1 MKARLKFSK
10 IGSMRFIGH
19 LDVMRYFQKAFRR
32 AEIEVS
38 YSKGFSPH
46 QLMSFASPLG
56 IGLSS
61 DAEYLD
67 VTLEKSDSQE
77 EMIERINA
85 VMNDEI
91 TVKDFTILDDEA
103 KPSMAMLSACDYVIC
118 IKPDKDNPLTDDAF
132 AKEAVRKIKEA
143 EKIEILKKKKGIQM
157 PHTYIILFLIVLVVC
172 LLTYVIPAGQF
183 ERQEDASGR
192 MLIVPGTYTQVESSP
207 VSPLEIPMAFVRTL
221 GSSSVNEII
230 FFIFIIGGAF
240 ELIMQTGMIT
250 AFCAKL
256 GKMFAGKEKLLIPI
270 FITVFAVG
278 GFTMGMSVEVL
289 VFVPIGIAVAKAVG
303 YDTITGTAMIGY
315 GVIRGEAAAVF
326 GKAIK
331 LCLECVGIG

>member
-1 MKARLKFSK
+1 MTDMKARLKFSK

-118 IKPDKDNPLTDDAF
+118 IKPDKDNPLTDDVF

-143 EKIEILKKKKGIQM
+143 EKIEILKKTKRSEKVVDIKPNIYHIENDMDAFKNETKNDYGSLELDTAFYKPVFYCQLTAGSVVNIKPELVLEAMAKMNGFEYNTLDYQIHRLEMYADKTAKKGEVHLLYSET
-157 PHTYIILFLIVLVVC
+157 PCSLV
-172 LLTYVIPAGQF
+172 
-183 ERQEDASGR
+183 
-192 MLIVPGTYTQVESSP
+192 
-207 VSPLEIPMAFVRTL
+207 PLSE
-221 GSSSVNEII
+221 
-230 FFIFIIGGAF
+230 
-240 ELIMQTGMIT
+240 
-250 AFCAKL
+250 
-256 GKMFAGKEKLLIPI
+256 
-270 FITVFAVG
+270 
-278 GFTMGMSVEVL
+278 
-289 VFVPIGIAVAKAVG
+289 
-303 YDTITGTAMIGY
+303 
-315 GVIRGEAAAVF
+315 F
-326 GKAIK
+326 GKQEMA
-331 LCLECVGIG
+331 

>member
-1 MKARLKFSK
+1 MTDMKARLKFSK

-118 IKPDKDNPLTDDAF
+118 IKPDKDNTLTDDAF
-132 AKEAVRKIKEA
+132 AKETVRKIKEA
-143 EKIEILKKKKGIQM
+143 EKIEILKKTKRSEKVVDIKPNIYHIENDMDAFKNETKNDYGSLELDTAFYKPVFYCQLTAGSVVNIKPELVLEAMAKMNGFEYDTLDYQIHRLEMYADKTAKKGEVHLLYSET
-157 PHTYIILFLIVLVVC
+157 PCSLV
-172 LLTYVIPAGQF
+172 
-183 ERQEDASGR
+183 
-192 MLIVPGTYTQVESSP
+192 
-207 VSPLEIPMAFVRTL
+207 PLSE
-221 GSSSVNEII
+221 
-230 FFIFIIGGAF
+230 
-240 ELIMQTGMIT
+240 
-250 AFCAKL
+250 
-256 GKMFAGKEKLLIPI
+256 
-270 FITVFAVG
+270 
-278 GFTMGMSVEVL
+278 
-289 VFVPIGIAVAKAVG
+289 
-303 YDTITGTAMIGY
+303 
-315 GVIRGEAAAVF
+315 F
-326 GKAIK
+326 GKQEMA
-331 LCLECVGIG
+331 

>member
-1 MKARLKFSK
+1 MKDMKARLKFSK

-67 VTLEKSDSQE
+67 VTLEKSDPPE

-91 TVKDFTILDDEA
+91 KVKGFTILDDDA

-118 IKPDKDNPLTDDAF
+118 IKPDKDNPLTDDIF
-132 AKEAVRKIKEA
+132 TKEAVKKIKEA
-143 EKIEILKKKKGIQM
+143 ERIEILKKTKRSEKMVDIKPNIYYIEDSIEAFQNDTKNDYGSLELDTSFYKPVIYSQLTAGSVVNIKPELVLEAIAAMNGFEYDPLDYQIHRLEMYADETAKKGEVHLLYSET
-157 PHTYIILFLIVLVVC
+157 PCRLV
-172 LLTYVIPAGQF
+172 
-183 ERQEDASGR
+183 
-192 MLIVPGTYTQVESSP
+192 
-207 VSPLEIPMAFVRTL
+207 PL
-221 GSSSVNEII
+221 S
-230 FFIFIIGGAF
+230 
-240 ELIMQTGMIT
+240 Q
-250 AFCAKL
+250 
-256 GKMFAGKEKLLIPI
+256 
-270 FITVFAVG
+270 
-278 GFTMGMSVEVL
+278 
-289 VFVPIGIAVAKAVG
+289 
-303 YDTITGTAMIGY
+303 
-315 GVIRGEAAAVF
+315 F
-326 GKAIK
+326 GKQEMLK
-331 LCLECVGIG
+331 

>member
-1 MKARLKFSK
+1 MTDMKARLKFSK

-118 IKPDKDNPLTDDAF
+118 IKSDKDNPLTDDAF

-143 EKIEILKKKKGIQM
+143 EKIEILKKTKRSEKVVDIKPNIYHIENDMDAFKNETKNDYGSLELDTAFYKPVFYCQLTAGSVVNIKPELVLEAMAKMNGFEYNTLDYQIHRLEMYADKTAKKGEVHLLYSET
-157 PHTYIILFLIVLVVC
+157 PCSLV
-172 LLTYVIPAGQF
+172 
-183 ERQEDASGR
+183 
-192 MLIVPGTYTQVESSP
+192 
-207 VSPLEIPMAFVRTL
+207 PLSE
-221 GSSSVNEII
+221 
-230 FFIFIIGGAF
+230 
-240 ELIMQTGMIT
+240 
-250 AFCAKL
+250 
-256 GKMFAGKEKLLIPI
+256 
-270 FITVFAVG
+270 
-278 GFTMGMSVEVL
+278 
-289 VFVPIGIAVAKAVG
+289 
-303 YDTITGTAMIGY
+303 
-315 GVIRGEAAAVF
+315 F
-326 GKAIK
+326 GKQEMA
-331 LCLECVGIG
+331 

>member
-1 MKARLKFSK
+1 MTDMKARLKFSK

-32 AEIEVS
+32 AEIGVS

-132 AKEAVRKIKEA
+132 AKEDPVFAIRQIEGVTA
-143 EKIEILKKKKGIQM
+143 EEDGANLDISYVVPVTDSQNLEVEILADPVKGTQK
-157 PHTYIILFLIVLVVC
+157 VVKWK
-172 LLTYVIPAGQF
+172 
-183 ERQEDASGR
+183 ESASEKWEEKST
-192 MLIVPGTYTQVESSP
+192 LP
-207 VSPLEIPMAFVRTL
+207 VL
-221 GSSSVNEII
+221 GS
-230 FFIFIIGGAF
+230 
-240 ELIMQTGMIT
+240 
-250 AFCAKL
+250 
-256 GKMFAGKEKLLIPI
+256 
-270 FITVFAVG
+270 
-278 GFTMGMSVEVL
+278 
-289 VFVPIGIAVAKAVG
+289 
-303 YDTITGTAMIGY
+303 D
-315 GVIRGEAAAVF
+315 
-326 GKAIK
+326 
-331 LCLECVGIG
+331 

>member
-1 MKARLKFSK
+1 MTDMKARLKFSK

-118 IKPDKDNPLTDDAF
+118 IKPDKDNHLTDDAF

-143 EKIEILKKKKGIQM
+143 EKIEILKKTKRSEKVVDIKPNIYHIENDMDAFKNETKNDYGSLELDTAFYKPVFYCQITAGSVVNIKPELVLEAMAKMNGFEYNTLDYQIHRLEMYADKTAKKGEVHLLYSET
-157 PHTYIILFLIVLVVC
+157 PCSLV
-172 LLTYVIPAGQF
+172 
-183 ERQEDASGR
+183 
-192 MLIVPGTYTQVESSP
+192 
-207 VSPLEIPMAFVRTL
+207 PLSE
-221 GSSSVNEII
+221 
-230 FFIFIIGGAF
+230 
-240 ELIMQTGMIT
+240 
-250 AFCAKL
+250 
-256 GKMFAGKEKLLIPI
+256 
-270 FITVFAVG
+270 
-278 GFTMGMSVEVL
+278 
-289 VFVPIGIAVAKAVG
+289 
-303 YDTITGTAMIGY
+303 
-315 GVIRGEAAAVF
+315 F
-326 GKAIK
+326 GKQEMA
-331 LCLECVGIG
+331 

>member
-1 MKARLKFSK
+1 MTDMKARLKFSK

-118 IKPDKDNPLTDDAF
+118 IKLDKDNPLTDDAF

-143 EKIEILKKKKGIQM
+143 EKIEILKKTKRSEKVVDIKPNIYHIENDMDAFKNETKNDYGSLELDTAFYKPVFYCQLTAGSVVNIKPELVLEAMAKMNGFEYDTLDYQIHRLEMYADKTAKKGEVHLLYSET
-157 PHTYIILFLIVLVVC
+157 PCSLV
-172 LLTYVIPAGQF
+172 
-183 ERQEDASGR
+183 
-192 MLIVPGTYTQVESSP
+192 
-207 VSPLEIPMAFVRTL
+207 PLSE
-221 GSSSVNEII
+221 
-230 FFIFIIGGAF
+230 
-240 ELIMQTGMIT
+240 
-250 AFCAKL
+250 
-256 GKMFAGKEKLLIPI
+256 
-270 FITVFAVG
+270 
-278 GFTMGMSVEVL
+278 
-289 VFVPIGIAVAKAVG
+289 
-303 YDTITGTAMIGY
+303 
-315 GVIRGEAAAVF
+315 F
-326 GKAIK
+326 GKQEMA
-331 LCLECVGIG
+331 

>member
-1 MKARLKFSK
+1 MTDMKARLKFSK

-143 EKIEILKKKKGIQM
+143 EKIEILKKTKRSEKVVEIKPNIYDIEKSMDAFKNETKKDYGSLELDTAFYKPVLYCQLTAGSVVNIKPELVLEAMAKMNGFEYNTLDYQIHRLEMYADKTAKKGEV
-157 PHTYIILFLIVLVVC
+157 H
-172 LLTYVIPAGQF
+172 LLY
-183 ERQEDASGR
+183 S
-192 MLIVPGTYTQVESSP
+192 
-207 VSPLEIPMAFVRTL
+207 EIPC
-221 GSSSVNEII
+221 S
-230 FFIFIIGGAF
+230 
-240 ELIMQTGMIT
+240 
-250 AFCAKL
+250 
-256 GKMFAGKEKLLIPI
+256 
-270 FITVFAVG
+270 
-278 GFTMGMSVEVL
+278 L
-289 VFVPIGIAVAKAVG
+289 VPLS
-303 YDTITGTAMIGY
+303 
-315 GVIRGEAAAVF
+315 EF
-326 GKAIK
+326 GKQEMA
-331 LCLECVGIG
+331 

>member
-1 MKARLKFSK
+1 MSDMKARLKFSK

-67 VTLEKSDSQE
+67 VTLEKCDFPE
-77 EMIERINA
+77 KMTERINA

-91 TVKDFTILDDEA
+91 TVKDFTILDDDA
-103 KPSMAMLSACDYVIC
+103 KPSMAMLSACDYMIC

-143 EKIEILKKKKGIQM
+143 EKIEILKKTKRSEKIVDIKPNIYHIETDIKAFCDDTKNDYGRLEIDTSFYKPVIYCQLTAGSVVNIKPELVLEAVMQMNGFEYNPLDYQIHRLEMYADETAKKGEVHL
-157 PHTYIILFLIVLVVC
+157 PSSETPCKLVP
-172 LLTYVIPAGQF
+172 LSEYGK
-183 ERQEDASGR
+183 QE
-192 MLIVPGTYTQVESSP
+192 
-207 VSPLEIPMAFVRTL
+207 MA
-221 GSSSVNEII
+221 
-230 FFIFIIGGAF
+230 
-240 ELIMQTGMIT
+240 
-250 AFCAKL
+250 
-256 GKMFAGKEKLLIPI
+256 
-270 FITVFAVG
+270 
-278 GFTMGMSVEVL
+278 
-289 VFVPIGIAVAKAVG
+289 
-303 YDTITGTAMIGY
+303 
-315 GVIRGEAAAVF
+315 
-326 GKAIK
+326 
-331 LCLECVGIG
+331 

>member
-1 MKARLKFSK
+1 
-10 IGSMRFIGH
+10 MRFIGH

-103 KPSMAMLSACDYVIC
+103 KPSMAMLSAWHC
-118 IKPDKDNPLTDDAF
+118 
-132 AKEAVRKIKEA
+132 
-143 EKIEILKKKKGIQM
+143 
-157 PHTYIILFLIVLVVC
+157 
-172 LLTYVIPAGQF
+172 
-183 ERQEDASGR
+183 
-192 MLIVPGTYTQVESSP
+192 
-207 VSPLEIPMAFVRTL
+207 
-221 GSSSVNEII
+221 
-230 FFIFIIGGAF
+230 
-240 ELIMQTGMIT
+240 
-250 AFCAKL
+250 
-256 GKMFAGKEKLLIPI
+256 
-270 FITVFAVG
+270 
-278 GFTMGMSVEVL
+278 
-289 VFVPIGIAVAKAVG
+289 
-303 YDTITGTAMIGY
+303 
-315 GVIRGEAAAVF
+315 
-326 GKAIK
+326 
-331 LCLECVGIG
+331 

>member
-1 MKARLKFSK
+1 MTDMKARLKFSK

-118 IKPDKDNPLTDDAF
+118 IKPDKDNPLTDDAS

-143 EKIEILKKKKGIQM
+143 EKIEILKKTKRSEKVVDIKPNIYHIENDMDAFKNETKNDYGSLELDTAFYKPVFYCQLTAGSVVNIKPELVLEAMAKMNGFEYNTLDYQIHRLEMYADKTAKKGEVHLLYSET
-157 PHTYIILFLIVLVVC
+157 PCSLV
-172 LLTYVIPAGQF
+172 
-183 ERQEDASGR
+183 
-192 MLIVPGTYTQVESSP
+192 
-207 VSPLEIPMAFVRTL
+207 PLSE
-221 GSSSVNEII
+221 
-230 FFIFIIGGAF
+230 
-240 ELIMQTGMIT
+240 
-250 AFCAKL
+250 
-256 GKMFAGKEKLLIPI
+256 
-270 FITVFAVG
+270 
-278 GFTMGMSVEVL
+278 
-289 VFVPIGIAVAKAVG
+289 
-303 YDTITGTAMIGY
+303 
-315 GVIRGEAAAVF
+315 F
-326 GKAIK
+326 GKQEMA
-331 LCLECVGIG
+331 

>member
-1 MKARLKFSK
+1 MKDMKARLKFSK

-67 VTLEKSDSQE
+67 VTLEKSDPPE

-91 TVKDFTILDDEA
+91 KVKDFTILDDDA

-118 IKPDKDNPLTDDAF
+118 IKPDKDNPLTDDIF
-132 AKEAVRKIKEA
+132 TKEAVKKIKEA
-143 EKIEILKKKKGIQM
+143 EKIEILKKTKRSEKMVDIKPNIYYIEDSIETFQNDTKNDYGSLELDTSFYKPVIYSQLTAGSVVNIKPELVLEAIAAMNGFEYDPLDYQIHRLEMYADETAKKGEVHLLYSET
-157 PHTYIILFLIVLVVC
+157 PCRLV
-172 LLTYVIPAGQF
+172 
-183 ERQEDASGR
+183 
-192 MLIVPGTYTQVESSP
+192 
-207 VSPLEIPMAFVRTL
+207 PL
-221 GSSSVNEII
+221 S
-230 FFIFIIGGAF
+230 
-240 ELIMQTGMIT
+240 Q
-250 AFCAKL
+250 
-256 GKMFAGKEKLLIPI
+256 
-270 FITVFAVG
+270 
-278 GFTMGMSVEVL
+278 
-289 VFVPIGIAVAKAVG
+289 
-303 YDTITGTAMIGY
+303 
-315 GVIRGEAAAVF
+315 F
-326 GKAIK
+326 GKQEMLK
-331 LCLECVGIG
+331 